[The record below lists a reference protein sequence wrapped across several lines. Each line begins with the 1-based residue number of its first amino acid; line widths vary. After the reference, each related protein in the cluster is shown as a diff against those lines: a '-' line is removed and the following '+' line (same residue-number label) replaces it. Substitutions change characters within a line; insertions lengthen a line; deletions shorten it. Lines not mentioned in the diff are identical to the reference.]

1 MFSKFTCSSFLD
13 IISLVLKCINWKIL
27 LFKPSTYKCN
37 KIGKGVWIIKII
49 IKSENDKKKN
59 NLCYCCISVSSKMHV
74 YSYKDEF
81 LQVNDFHERTK
92 TTYFY
97 QNPLGNL
104 SNRKTACLNQNI
116 TSKLY
121 FLTIISFG

>member
-1 MFSKFTCSSFLD
+1 M
-13 IISLVLKCINWKIL
+13 I
-27 LFKPSTYKCN
+27 
-37 KIGKGVWIIKII
+37 
-49 IKSENDKKKN
+49 KKKN